1 MVCYDA
7 SNLVILLN
15 HATAGCTQSSAALAR
30 TILHRRQLRPAL
42 AKGTL
47 AGRETLRADV
57 PHSTL
62 FNYVLYQAGWFACIL
77 GAAWH
82 QAVTGFGLAMLLT
95 VVHVWRAE
103 DRAAES
109 RLILLALALG
119 IGVEGIQ
126 VWNGTYAQFTS
137 GRVMAWMS
145 PPWLLAMWAQFAT
158 TFRFSMRGVMSHPWR
173 ATAFGALGGPIAFLA
188 GERLGAVTLTRPLTP
203 ALLSL
208 SLAWGIA
215 LYLCARATHA
225 IAPARA
231 GGRYRP

>member
-1 MVCYDA
+1 M
-7 SNLVILLN
+7 ILLN
-15 HATAGCTQSSAALAR
+15 HATAGCTQSSDALAR
-30 TILHRRQLRPAL
+30 PLLDRRQLREPL

-47 AGRETLRADV
+47 AGRETLRAHV

-82 QAVTGFGLAMLLT
+82 RPLAGFVIALLLT
-95 VVHVWRAE
+95 AVHVWRAE

-109 RLILLALALG
+109 LLILLALTLG
-119 IGVEGIQ
+119 IAVEGFQ
-126 VWNGTYAQFTS
+126 AWSGTYAQFTS

-158 TFRFSMRGVMSHPWR
+158 TFRFSMRGVMSHSWR
-173 ATAFGALGGPIAFLA
+173 ATAFGALGGPVAFLA
-188 GERLGAVTLTRPLTP
+188 GERLGAVTLARPLSP

-208 SLAWGIA
+208 SIAWSIA

-225 IAPARA
+225 VAPARA